1 MDKKLNNPWKGLDF
15 YNEGEILYGRN
26 VEIQSLSQYIFN
38 NTQTVLYGRSG
49 IGKSSILYAGIFP
62 KARLEGMMPVSIR
75 LKHDDVD
82 NYIWQIRAAIK
93 NSGIKMK
100 SILSTINGHDKE
112 TLWEFMHRHNFYK
125 ENGQPCVP
133 LLVFDQFEEIFTLQ
147 KHENIKRDFF
157 NQLGHLL
164 NDVKPDYVTEYEKKN
179 RQLQSEEQETKV
191 ISSGAFKGMNLKL
204 SIRRADVN
212 EQNVSW
218 YIEHPKYHIVFAM
231 REDFLSSLEL
241 YASNIP
247 VMKDN
252 RYGLLPNDVIC
263 AIDRRN
269 IIHSH
274 DIGVTQHSNRLTFC
288 METTAK
294 ILIFQ
299 VIILEDL
306 NSHHTVKSMAFCFI
320 YHGHTANADH
330 FQDLVAVIQ

>member
-100 SILSTINGHDKE
+100 SILPTINGHDKE

-157 NQLGHLL
+157 NQ
-164 NDVKPDYVTEYEKKN
+164 
-179 RQLQSEEQETKV
+179 
-191 ISSGAFKGMNLKL
+191 
-204 SIRRADVN
+204 
-212 EQNVSW
+212 
-218 YIEHPKYHIVFAM
+218 
-231 REDFLSSLEL
+231 
-241 YASNIP
+241 
-247 VMKDN
+247 
-252 RYGLLPNDVIC
+252 
-263 AIDRRN
+263 
-269 IIHSH
+269 
-274 DIGVTQHSNRLTFC
+274 
-288 METTAK
+288 
-294 ILIFQ
+294 
-299 VIILEDL
+299 
-306 NSHHTVKSMAFCFI
+306 
-320 YHGHTANADH
+320 
-330 FQDLVAVIQ
+330 